1 MAAATLST
9 HVLDTGTGRPADGV
23 LVSVFRGDELVG
35 TGTTDAD
42 GRIRELG
49 AHGLAPGSYR
59 IVFDIAPYF
68 RGQPGGSAFFTRV
81 TLEVELA
88 DGDHYHV
95 PLLVSRYGCVSY
107 RGS

>member
-42 GRIRELG
+42 GRIPELG

-59 IVFDIAPYF
+59 IVFDIAPPF
-68 RGQPGGSAFFTRV
+68 RTPTSAAWCIATSSRPTSSSTLRV
-81 TLEVELA
+81 
-88 DGDHYHV
+88 D
-95 PLLVSRYGCVSY
+95 PN
-107 RGS
+107 